1 VTRPDTAERR
11 PTISVLTPVYDT
23 DPQILQECLASIAEQ
38 TYTDWE
44 HVLVDDASPLDH
56 VWPQLQ
62 LAAQQDPRRSVHL
75 SDVNGGIVGA
85 SNRALELARG
95 RIVVLLDHD
104 DLLAPHAL
112 ERIAAAFAADDDVDY
127 VYSDEDV
134 LLDGERVD
142 PFYKPDWSP
151 ERFRN
156 QMYTCHVSAFRT
168 ELVRE
173 VGGFHEEFEGSQDWD
188 LVLRVTER
196 ARRIVH
202 LPEVLYHWRVVPS
215 SVLSGEDVKPYAY
228 ESAARALAAH
238 AERVGLDVEVV
249 EQRPR
254 GYFRLVRRHHDQ
266 PLVSIVIP
274 TRCSSGV
281 VWGAERVMVLEAVRS
296 IVERSTWTNYEV
308 VAVVDRPAETDRA
321 AHDQVMAE
329 LAELLGDRLV
339 VVDWERPFN
348 FSEKCNA
355 GAAAAS
361 GEHLVFLNDDVE
373 VIDGNWL
380 EVLVGFVREPDVGAA
395 GLRLLFSDGRLQH
408 AGHVLLGG
416 NPGHLMFG
424 LSPTDTA
431 NRMALSLDREVA
443 GVTAACLA
451 IRAEVFDE
459 VGAFSVEFAGNY
471 NDVDLCCKLRHLGY
485 RIVVSAQASLYHFE
499 SISRDPT
506 VGEHELT
513 TLRRRWH
520 HELHRDPFYNPNYGA
535 YDNYPFPLSYP

>member
-1 VTRPDTAERR
+1 MSTT
-11 PTISVLTPVYDT
+11 PTVSVLTPVYDT
-23 DPQILQECLASIAEQ
+23 APDVLAECLASVAAQ
-38 TYTDWE
+38 TFTDWE
-44 HVLVDDASPLDH
+44 HVLVDDASPASH
-56 VWPQLQ
+56 VLPQLR
-62 LAAQQDPRRSVHL
+62 AAAAEEPRRVVHR

-85 SNRALELARG
+85 SNQALDLARG

-104 DLLAPHAL
+104 DLLAPQAL
-112 ERIAAAFAADDDVDY
+112 ERIVAAFDTEADDVDY

-134 LLDGERVD
+134 LVDGERVD

-156 QMYTCHVSAFRT
+156 QMYTCHISAFRT
-168 ELVRE
+168 ELMRD
-173 VGGFHEEFEGSQDWD
+173 VGGFHDDAEGSQDWD

-202 LPEVLYHWRVVPS
+202 VPEVLYHWRVVPT
-215 SVLSGEDVKPYAY
+215 SVLAGEDVKPYAY
-228 ESAARALAAH
+228 DAASRVLAAH

-249 EQRPR
+249 EQQPR
-254 GYFRLVRRHHDQ
+254 GYFRLVRVHREQ

-274 TRCSSGV
+274 TRCSRGV
-281 VWGAERVMVLEAVRS
+281 VWGIERVMVLEAVRS
-296 IVERSTWTNYEV
+296 IVEHSSWTNFEV
-308 VAVVDRPAETDRA
+308 VLVVDRPDEAGLA

-339 VVDWERPFN
+339 VVDWDRPFN

-355 GAAAAS
+355 GALAAS

-424 LSPTDTA
+424 LSPHDTA

-459 VGAFSVEFAGNY
+459 VGGFSTEFAGNY
-471 NDVDLCCKLRHLGY
+471 NDVDLCCKVRHQGY

-499 SISRDPT
+499 SLTRDPT
-506 VGEHELT
+506 VGEHELAA
-513 TLRRRWH
+513 LRRRWWPD
-520 HELHRDPFYNPNYGA
+520 LTRDPYYNPNYGSSF
-535 YDNYPFPLSYP
+535 DNFPFPLSYP

>member
-1 VTRPDTAERR
+1 VTRT

-23 DPQILQECLASIAEQ
+23 DPAVLDECLASVAAQ
-38 TYTDWE
+38 TFTDWE
-44 HVLVDDASPLDH
+44 HVLVDDASPAPH
-56 VWPQLQ
+56 VWPQLV
-62 LAAQQDPRRSVHL
+62 AAAGDDPRRSVHR
-75 SDVNGGIVGA
+75 SEVNGGIVGA

-112 ERIAAAFAADDDVDY
+112 ERIAAAFDTEADDVDY

-134 LLDGERVD
+134 LHDGRRVD

-156 QMYTCHVSAFRT
+156 QMYTCHLSAFRT
-168 ELVRE
+168 TLMRE
-173 VGGFHEEFEGSQDWD
+173 VGGFHAEFEGSQDWD
-188 LVLRVTER
+188 LVLRVTEQ

-202 LPEVLYHWRVVPS
+202 VPEVLYHWRNVPT
-215 SVLSGEDVKPYAY
+215 SVLAGEDVKPYAY
-228 ESAARALAAH
+228 DSAARALAAH

-249 EQRPR
+249 EQQPR
-254 GYFRLVRRHHDQ
+254 GYFRLVRVHREQ

-274 TRCSSGV
+274 TRCSTGV
-281 VWGAERVMVLEAVRS
+281 VWGIERVMVLEAVRS
-296 IVERSTWTNYEV
+296 IVERSSWTEIEV
-308 VAVVDRPAETDRA
+308 VLVVDRPDPDDVETHER
-321 AHDQVMAE
+321 VMAE
-329 LAELLGDRLV
+329 IAELLGDRLV
-339 VVDWERPFN
+339 VVDWDRPFH

-355 GAAAAS
+355 GALVAS
-361 GEHLVFLNDDVE
+361 GEYLVFLNDDVE

-408 AGHVLLGG
+408 AGHVLLAG
-416 NPGHLMFG
+416 NPGHLMFAM
-424 LSPTDTA
+424 SPADTA

-451 IRAEVFDE
+451 IRSEVFDE
-459 VGAFSVEFAGNY
+459 VGAFSLEFAGNY
-471 NDVDLCCKLRHLGY
+471 NDVDLCCKIRQQGY

-506 VGEHELT
+506 VGQHELDA
-513 TLRRRWH
+513 LRGRWW
-520 HELHRDPFYNPNYGA
+520 HELHRDPYYNPNYGP
-535 YDNYPFPLSYP
+535 YDCYPFPLSYP

>member
-1 VTRPDTAERR
+1 MSHT

-23 DPQILQECLASIAEQ
+23 DPEVLAACLASVAEQ
-38 TYTDWE
+38 TFTDWE
-44 HVLVDDASPLDH
+44 HVLVDDASPAAH
-56 VWPQLQ
+56 VWPQL
-62 LAAQQDPRRSVHL
+62 LAAAGEDGRRVVHH
-75 SDVNGGIVGA
+75 SDTNGGIVGA
-85 SNRALELARG
+85 SNQALELARG

-104 DLLAPHAL
+104 DLLAPVAL
-112 ERIAAAFAADDDVDY
+112 ERIAAAFDTEADDVDY

-134 LLDGERVD
+134 LVDGKRVD

-151 ERFRN
+151 ERFRS
-156 QMYTCHVSAFRT
+156 QMYTCHISAFRT
-168 ELVRE
+168 ELMRR
-173 VGGFHEEFEGSQDWD
+173 VGGFRDDFEGAQDWD
-188 LVLRVTER
+188 LVLRVTEQ

-202 LPEVLYHWRVVPS
+202 IPEVLYHWRVVPT
-215 SVLSGEDVKPYAY
+215 SVLAGEDVKPYAY

-238 AERVGLDVEVV
+238 ASRVGLDVEVV
-249 EQRPR
+249 EQQPR
-254 GYFRLVRRHHDQ
+254 GYFRLVRVHREQ
-266 PLVSIVIP
+266 PLVSVIIP
-274 TRCSSGV
+274 TRCSTGV
-281 VWGAERVMVLEAVRS
+281 VWGAERVMVLDAVRS
-296 IVERSTWTNYEV
+296 IVERSSWTELEV
-308 VAVVDRPAETDRA
+308 VLVVDRPDPTALA

-339 VVDWERPFN
+339 VVDWDRPFN

-355 GAAAAS
+355 GALAAS

-380 EVLVGFVREPDVGAA
+380 EVLVGFTREPDVGAA

-424 LSPTDTA
+424 LSPHDTA
-431 NRMALSLDREVA
+431 NRMALSLDREVS

-459 VGAFSVEFAGNY
+459 VGGFSTEFAGNY
-471 NDVDLCCKLRHLGY
+471 NDVDLCCKVRHLGY

-499 SISRDPT
+499 SVSRDPT
-506 VGEHELT
+506 VGEHELEA
-513 TLRRRWH
+513 LRRRWWP
-520 HELHRDPFYNPNYGA
+520 ELTRDPYYNPNYGSSF
-535 YDNYPFPLSYP
+535 DNYPFPLSYP

>member
-1 VTRPDTAERR
+1 
-11 PTISVLTPVYDT
+11 VLTPVYDP
-23 DPQILQECLASIAEQ
+23 DPQVLAECLESVRRQ
-38 TYTDWE
+38 TYADWE
-44 HVLVDDASPLDH
+44 HVLVDDASPAAH
-56 VWPQLQ
+56 VWPQL
-62 LAAQQDPRRSVHL
+62 LAASEADGRRRVQRCEQ
-75 SDVNGGIVGA
+75 NQGIVGA
-85 SNRALELARG
+85 SNRALAAVRG
-95 RIVVLLDHD
+95 SIVVLLDHD
-104 DLLAPHAL
+104 DLLAPTAL
-112 ERIAAAFAADDDVDY
+112 ERVAEVFDADDLVDY

-134 LLDGERVD
+134 LVDGRRTD

-151 ERFRN
+151 ERLRN

-168 ELVRE
+168 EVVRD
-173 VGGFHEEFEGSQDWD
+173 VGGFRDGVEGSQDWD
-188 LVLRVTER
+188 LVLRVTEV

-202 LPEVLYHWRVVPS
+202 VPEVLYHWRVVPT
-215 SVLSGEDVKPYAY
+215 SVLAGEDVKPYAY
-228 ESAARALAAH
+228 ESAARALAEH

-249 EQRPR
+249 EQTPR
-254 GYFRLVRRHHDQ
+254 GYFRLVRVHREH

-274 TRCSSGV
+274 TRCSRGV
-281 VWGAERVMVLEAVRS
+281 VWGVERVMVLEAVRS
-296 IVERSTWTNYEV
+296 IVERSSWPELEV
-308 VAVVDRPAETDRA
+308 VLVVDRPDPAELA

-339 VVDWERPFN
+339 VVDWDRPFN

-380 EVLVGFVREPDVGAA
+380 EVLVGFTREPDVGAA
-395 GLRLLFSDGRLQH
+395 GLRLVFSDGRLQH
-408 AGHVLLGG
+408 GGHVLLGG

-424 LSPTDTA
+424 MSPEDTA

-459 VGAFSVEFAGNY
+459 VGGFSTLFAGNY
-471 NDVDLCCKLRHLGY
+471 NDVDLCCKLRHCGY
-485 RIVVSAQASLYHFE
+485 RVVVSAQASLYHFE
-499 SISRDPT
+499 SVTRDPT
-506 VGEHELT
+506 VGEHELAL
-513 TLRRRWH
+513 LRRRWW
-520 HELHRDPFYNPNYGA
+520 HELTADPYYNPNYGH

>member
-1 VTRPDTAERR
+1 MSAG

-23 DPQILQECLASIAEQ
+23 DPGVLAECLASVATQ
-38 TYTDWE
+38 TFADWE
-44 HVLVDDASPLDH
+44 HVLVDDASPASH
-56 VWPQLQ
+56 VWPALQ
-62 LAAQQDPRRSVHL
+62 AAAVEDPRRVVHH
-75 SDVNGGIVGA
+75 SEANGGIVGA

-104 DLLAPHAL
+104 DLLAPQAL
-112 ERIAAAFAADDDVDY
+112 ERIAEAFAAHDDVDY

-134 LLDGERVD
+134 LVDGRRVD

-156 QMYTCHVSAFRT
+156 QMYTCHISAFRT
-168 ELVRE
+168 EVMRA
-173 VGGFHEEFEGSQDWD
+173 VGGFRDEFEGSQDWD

-202 LPEVLYHWRVVPS
+202 VPEVLYHWRVVPT
-215 SVLSGEDVKPYAY
+215 SVLAGEDVKPYAY

-238 AERVGLDVEVV
+238 AERVGLDVEIV

-254 GYFRLVRRHHDQ
+254 GYFRLVRVHHEQ
-266 PLVSIVIP
+266 PLVSIVVP
-274 TRCSSGV
+274 TRCSRGV
-281 VWGAERVMVLEAVRS
+281 VWGIERVMVLEAVRS
-296 IVERSTWTNYEV
+296 IVERSSWTNYEV
-308 VAVVDRPAETDRA
+308 VLVVDAPDHDAVA
-321 AHDQVMAE
+321 AHEHLMAE

-339 VVDWERPFN
+339 VVDWDRPFN

-355 GAAAAS
+355 GALAAS

-373 VIDGNWL
+373 VVDGNWL
-380 EVLVGFVREPDVGAA
+380 EVLVGFTREPDVGAA

-424 LSPTDTA
+424 LSPHDTA

-451 IRAEVFDE
+451 IRSEVFDE
-459 VGAFSVEFAGNY
+459 VGGFSNEFAGNY
-471 NDVDLCCKLRHLGY
+471 NDVDLCCKVRHQGY
-485 RIVVSAQASLYHFE
+485 RIVVSAQATLYHFE

-506 VGEHELT
+506 VGEHELAA
-513 TLRRRWH
+513 LRRRWWP
-520 HELHRDPFYNPNYGA
+520 ELTRDPYYNPNYGSSF
-535 YDNYPFPLSYP
+535 DNFPFPLSYP